1 MTYNNT
7 TKQFA
12 KLVRDIIKLI
22 KNSNISFVE
31 LKLIKRSRPWK
42 ELFGDDRS
50 HIPKDWLKSWSKK
63 GNSRE
68 LKNTIARLREID
80 KFVKQYRN
88 EIDSEIYEAFISALY
103 NVVDPKL

>member
-7 TKQFA
+7 TKRFA
-12 KLVRDIIKLI
+12 KLVRDTIRLI

-31 LKLIKRSRPWK
+31 LKLIKRSTLWK

-50 HIPKDWLKSWSKK
+50 YISKDWLKSWSKK

-68 LKNTIARLREID
+68 LKNAIARLREINE
-80 KFVKQYRN
+80 FIKQHRN
-88 EIDSEIYEAFISALY
+88 EIDNEIYETFINALY
-103 NVVDPKL
+103 SVVNPEP